1 MGKAEENKKLKRT
14 ALLSHAFSLFV
25 NNGIANTSI
34 SDITNK
40 AGVAKGTFYFYFKD
54 KEDLIQKL
62 VYQKGNQLLFNS
74 LDELKKQGDLSVE
87 DSIVFIADDLIR
99 QLSGDVK
106 LLKFIDKNLSV
117 GIYKGAIGSANLHDI
132 KAIDGLHNAQNINEL
147 HSIYK
152 ANGVNNDESS
162 ANSLDTDSLHNPK
175 FDFLSSFYELI
186 EKDGSKWNHPL
197 LMLYTI
203 VELVSS
209 TCHTILLDGEPVD
222 YETYKPY
229 LFQCIRNIIAVFK
242 VE

>member
-1 MGKAEENKKLKRT
+1 MGKAEENKKIKRT

-40 AGVAKGTFYFYFKD
+40 AGVAKGTFYVYFKD

-62 VYQKGNQLLFNS
+62 IYQKGQQLLYNS
-74 LDELKKQGDLSVE
+74 LDALEKQDDLSVE
-87 DSIVFIADDLIR
+87 DSIIFVADDLIK
-99 QLSGDVK
+99 QLSNDTK
-106 LLKFIDKNLSV
+106 LLKFINKSLSF
-117 GIYKGAIGSANLHDI
+117 GIYKKALEKSVVDNSSSREFDLHNI
-132 KAIDGLHNAQNINEL
+132 SPSEREYGLHNSNLSEYEL
-147 HSIYK
+147 
-152 ANGVNNDESS
+152 
-162 ANSLDTDSLHNPK
+162 
-175 FDFLSSFYELI
+175 DFLTRFYQLI

-203 VELVSS
+203 VELISS

-229 LFQCIRNIIAVFK
+229 LFQCIRSIIAVFK
-242 VE
+242 VS

>member
-1 MGKAEENKKLKRT
+1 MGKAEENKKIKRT

-40 AGVAKGTFYFYFKD
+40 AGVAKGTFYFYFRD

-62 VYQKGNQLLFNS
+62 VYQKGEQLLHNS
-74 LDELKKQGDLSVE
+74 LNELKKQGDMSVE
-87 DSIVFIADDLIR
+87 DSIVFIADDLIK
-99 QLSGDVK
+99 QLSDDTK
-106 LLKFIDKNLSV
+106 LLKFINKNLSA
-117 GIYKGAIGSANLHDI
+117 GIYK
-132 KAIDGLHNAQNINEL
+132 KAIE
-147 HSIYK
+147 
-152 ANGVNNDESS
+152 NNTESDILT
-162 ANSLDTDSLHNPK
+162 N
-175 FDFLSSFYELI
+175 FYELI

-209 TCHTILLDGEPVD
+209 TCHTILLDNEPVD

-229 LFQCIRNIIAVFK
+229 LFQCIRNIISVFK
-242 VE
+242 IEQ